1 LTSRTVNGIPQMG
14 LGTYGRTG
22 EAGLRAILTALELG
36 YRHLDTAQTYDTE
49 EVVGRAVAECGLPR
63 SDIFITTKVADIN
76 LATKDFMPSLR
87 RSLENLRVD
96 RIDLTLIHWP
106 SAGDA
111 VPLADY
117 MGSLAEA
124 KATGMTRLIGVS
136 NFPIA
141 HLEKSIALLGPG
153 EIATDQVE
161 LHPFLQQ
168 RRLRDYCRSNN
179 ISVTAYM
186 PLAKGTVADDP
197 VLQRIAGRHG
207 ATPAQVT
214 LAWLLGLGIIIIPAS
229 SRRENLEGNIKA
241 MDLSLS
247 ETELDQIAALDR
259 GGRIVNPTKAPVW
272 D

>member
-1 LTSRTVNGIPQMG
+1 MG

-22 EAGLRAILTALELG
+22 DEGARAILTALELG

-49 EVVGRAVAECGLPR
+49 RVVGRAVAESGLPR
-63 SDIFITTKVADIN
+63 SEVFITTKVADIN

-87 RSLENLRVD
+87 RSLENLHVD
-96 RIDLTLIHWP
+96 QIDLTLIHWP

-117 MGSLAEA
+117 MGLLAEA

-136 NFPIA
+136 NFPTA
-141 HLEKSIALLGPG
+141 YLERSIALLGPG

-168 RRLRDYCRSNN
+168 RKLRDYCRRRG
-179 ISVTAYM
+179 ISITAYM
-186 PLAKGTVADDP
+186 PLAKGRVADEP
-197 VLQRIAGRHG
+197 ALQRIAKRHQ
-207 ATPAQVT
+207 ATVAQVT
-214 LAWLLGLGIIIIPAS
+214 LSWLVALGAIVIPAS

-241 MDLSLS
+241 LDLSLS
-247 ETELDQIAALDR
+247 PAELTEIAALDR
-259 GGRIVNPTKAPVW
+259 GERIVNPAKAPAW